1 MIDMAMVALR
11 DELNAYYRTR
21 YGLDGT
27 EAIIANLISPDGKI
41 ADGQANKVV
50 LSLINIEHE
59 TSMSNKRSMA
69 ADGDSFIKYNS
80 PVIVNF
86 YIVCAAH
93 FKESNYVQA
102 VKFISSVI
110 LFFQGKH
117 LFTQQ
122 NTPTLD
128 EGIEKLT
135 IEIVNQ
141 DLQQLSSF
149 WSFIGT
155 RYMPSVI
162 FKVRAVTFDDSTVM
176 EIRKAASEPVTETSG
191 WADTKCDTEI
201 S

>member
-1 MIDMAMVALR
+1 MIDKAMQAIR
-11 DELNAYYRTR
+11 DELNAYYRSR
-21 YGLDGT
+21 YGLDGN
-27 EAIIANLISPDGKI
+27 EAIIANLISPEGKI
-41 ADGQANKVV
+41 ADGEANKIV
-50 LSLINIEHE
+50 LTLINIEHE
-59 TSMSNKRSMA
+59 TSISNKRSMVS
-69 ADGDSFIKYNS
+69 DGDSFVKYNS

-86 YIVCAAH
+86 YMVCAAH
-93 FKESNYVQA
+93 FSESNYAEA

-117 LFTQQ
+117 LFTHQ

-128 EGIEKLT
+128 EGIEKLS

-176 EIRKAASEPVTETSG
+176 EIRKATSMPVTETNG
-191 WADTKCDTEI
+191 
-201 S
+201 